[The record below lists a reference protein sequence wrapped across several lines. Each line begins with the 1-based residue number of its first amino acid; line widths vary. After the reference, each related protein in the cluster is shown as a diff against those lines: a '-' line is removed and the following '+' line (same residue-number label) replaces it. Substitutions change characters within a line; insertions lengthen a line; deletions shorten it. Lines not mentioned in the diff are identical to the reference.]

1 MTVERL
7 VQELDTD
14 GWGKDSYSY
23 SNPVAL
29 TLSLS
34 GLYCLLYNSCDVI
47 LENSLLDQPI
57 IPLLIFVFILI
68 TFLHGIVLIL

>member
-34 GLYCLLYNSCDVI
+34 GLYFLLYNSCDVI

-68 TFLHGIVLIL
+68 NCLLDIILMV